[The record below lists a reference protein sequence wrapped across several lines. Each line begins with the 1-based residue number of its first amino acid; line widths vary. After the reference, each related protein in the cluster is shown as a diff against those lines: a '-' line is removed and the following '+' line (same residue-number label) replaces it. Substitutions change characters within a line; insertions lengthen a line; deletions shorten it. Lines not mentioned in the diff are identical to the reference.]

1 MKQPQPKPGIMDI
14 APYVAGKAKAKGA
27 TRIIKLSSNENP
39 WGPSPKAIAAFEHN
53 AGNLGRYPDSAHE
66 ALRTAIGNAY
76 SIPASNIIC
85 GAGSDEIIG
94 LLVHAY
100 AGVGDEVLFSRHA
113 FLMYKIYTLSNGA
126 TPVMAPEKNLTVDVD
141 ALLAHVTERTK
152 IVFLANPNNPT
163 GTYVP
168 YNEVKRLREKLPEHV
183 ILALDAAYAEYMQA
197 DDYNTGHELVANTNT
212 VVMHTASKIYGL
224 PALRL
229 GFGHA
234 PSHMIDVLNRIRGPF
249 NVNAPALA
257 AGIAAFEDQA
267 YVKATLAKN
276 TAQRARIVAACES
289 LGLPCVP
296 SHTNFVLVHVGSK
309 AEALNAYLTAR
320 GIIVRDV
327 NAYGLPEYL
336 RISVGTEEEN
346 GLLIDALTSFAKESS
361 AA

>member
-1 MKQPQPKPGIMDI
+1 MKLPEPKPGIMDI

-39 WGPSPKAIAAFEHN
+39 WGPSPKAIEAYSAA
-53 AGNLGRYPDSAHE
+53 AGNLGRYPDSGHE
-66 ALRTAIGNAY
+66 ALRSAIAAAY
-76 SIPASNIIC
+76 TIPAANIIC

-100 AGVGDEVLFSRHA
+100 AGAGDEVLFSRHA
-113 FLMYKIYTLSNGA
+113 FLMYKIYTLGNGA

-141 ALLAHVTERTK
+141 ALLAHVNARTK

-168 YNEVKRLREKLPEHV
+168 YSDVKRLREKLPEHV

-197 DDYNTGHELVANTNT
+197 DDYNTGHELVAKGNT

-224 PALRL
+224 PALRI

-234 PSHMIDVLNRIRGPF
+234 PSHIIDVLNRIRGPF

-267 YVKATLAKN
+267 YVKSIIAKN
-276 TAQRARIVAACES
+276 TEQRARIVSACES
-289 LGLPCVP
+289 LGYPCVP

-309 AEALNAYLTAR
+309 AEALNAHLTAR

-327 NAYGLPEYL
+327 NAYGLPEHL
-336 RISVGTEEEN
+336 RISVGTAEEN
-346 GLLIDALTSFAKESS
+346 GLLIDALTAFARESS